1 MSHPLRCLLLLLCLG
16 LPFGVSA
23 QYRQVS
29 VGFYNT
35 ENLFDTVP
43 SPFYDD
49 QEFTPNGTKSWDTER
64 YRRKLANLARVIDD
78 GGFDL
83 IALAEV
89 ENEAV
94 IRDLVATLDDAYCY
108 IHRSSS
114 DRRGIDLALLYKGDK
129 FFPSEARLLPSGYG
143 REWLYVRGELIGTE
157 VGLLVAHLPSKFNS
171 RAFRLQAAQRLI
183 RTADSLLTAGIDR
196 LIVAGDLNG
205 KLSEPP
211 LRQAFDYRRD
221 GTLDCGR
228 LHDALHATGVRG
240 GSYCWNGRWLTYD
253 HILVSQAL
261 HTGDGLRL
269 RSGGIFIRD
278 YLLDRSPNR
287 TNFPRRTFSGNR
299 YVGGY
304 SDHLPVFIVLER
316 LFAN

>member
-43 SPFYDD
+43 SPFYNDR
-49 QEFTPNGTKSWDTER
+49 EFTPDGAKGWDTER

-94 IRDLVATLDDAYCY
+94 IRDLVASLDDAYCY

-114 DRRGIDLALLYKGDK
+114 DRRGID
-129 FFPSEARLLPSGYG
+129 
-143 REWLYVRGELIGTE
+143 
-157 VGLLVAHLPSKFNS
+157 
-171 RAFRLQAAQRLI
+171 
-183 RTADSLLTAGIDR
+183 R

-205 KLSEPP
+205 ELSEPP

-221 GTLDCGR
+221 GTLDGGH
-228 LHDALHATGVRG
+228 LHDALHATGIRG